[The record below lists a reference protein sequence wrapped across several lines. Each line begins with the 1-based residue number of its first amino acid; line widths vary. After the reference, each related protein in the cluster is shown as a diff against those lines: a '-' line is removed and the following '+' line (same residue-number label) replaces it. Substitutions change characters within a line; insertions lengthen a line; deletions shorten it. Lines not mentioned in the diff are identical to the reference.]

1 MELRL
6 LLEKDARQVV
16 YLAVKGML
24 PKNSHRETILK
35 KNLIVHD
42 GPYHTQ
48 VNWKL
53 PQFGQAMPH
62 DINEHFGLDKVTD
75 PEHFKIIYASDP
87 NNIPEELSKHD
98 MELEPDIDLPPHLK
112 IKQIT
117 DPKVNLHLAGHMRR
131 SHKAFR
137 RYRKYN

>member
-1 MELRL
+1 MRL

-24 PKNSHRETILK
+24 PKNSHREDILK

-48 VNWKL
+48 TNWKL
-53 PQFGQAMPH
+53 PQFGQAVH
-62 DINEHFGLDKVTD
+62 GDINEHFGLDKVTD
-75 PEHFKIIYASDP
+75 PEHFKVVYAADP
-87 NNIPEELSKHD
+87 NNLPEELANHQVELDHD
-98 MELEPDIDLPPHLK
+98 MTIPPHLK
-112 IKQIT
+112 IKQTT
-117 DPKVNLHLAGHMRR
+117 DPKINLHLARHMKRTYK
-131 SHKAFR
+131 SFK